1 MQEVG
6 RFSYLGIMI
15 STDHGGVGEEVAHRV
30 LEGRKVWET
39 MAIYGK
45 RI

>member
-1 MQEVG
+1 MQEVD
-6 RFSYLGIMI
+6 RFNYLGIMI
-15 STDHGGVGEEVAHRV
+15 STYHGGMGEEVAHRL